1 MQYSEMIEK
10 AFTITILKEFRKI
23 GRSYKDVIEYEII
36 SDFDI
41 RKILKFVV
49 VGSRG
54 DIKCYPTICSL
65 PNKSK
70 EDQFYNVQSGYLISR
85 KNFNDIEQLIIQKC
99 EKYYEVYTKGNFQQF
114 YFKS

>member
-10 AFTITILKEFRKI
+10 AFTIIACKEFRKI
-23 GRSYKDVIEYEII
+23 GCAYKDVIEYEII

-41 RKILKFVV
+41 RHILKFVA
-49 VGSRG
+49 VGSKG
-54 DIKCYPTICSL
+54 DVKCYPVICSL
-65 PNKSK
+65 PNKPK
-70 EDQFYNVQSGYLISR
+70 DEQFYNTQSGYLISR
-85 KNFNDIEQLIIQKC
+85 KNFNELEQLIIQKC